1 MGKDIWIPNQQA
13 IGPKLRIRITYN
25 YSEIQKFT
33 SLEQQWKEF
42 LLQDADEYMVARDS
56 LQDIRKAF
64 DFITRK
70 LTGNKTSGSKEEEA
84 VH

>member
-33 SLEQQWKEF
+33 SLE
-42 LLQDADEYMVARDS
+42 
-56 LQDIRKAF
+56 
-64 DFITRK
+64 
-70 LTGNKTSGSKEEEA
+70 
-84 VH
+84 